1 MPSVAGTV
9 GALSLPIAAG
19 SANAEL
25 ADPTV
30 AGLMAYV
37 AFVLKSD
44 LDGKLAQMGGTTADA
59 CPTANRYP
67 WDPSTHFVRCN
78 FPALYMWWQGRSV
91 VRPQTL
97 VYDVRERKIEC
108 LYVFQ
113 ELTAPSGLRSRAG
126 LTAAVDA
133 SFAKA
138 AERGRHPDYAP
149 TGLPAGTDILTAL
162 SLLRWSYDGGESG
175 FMAPIPNTSNS
186 PGGPPEGGIQR
197 GYPSVRGSFTVLE
210 KIGPET
216 LTDPED
222 VTPDIL
228 AEFETSD
235 LYDLDNTTPILS
247 RYLVAPDGSE
257 DGDE

>member
-9 GALSLPIAAG
+9 GGLRLPMAAG
-19 SANAEL
+19 SANAGL
-25 ADPTV
+25 SDPTV
-30 AGLMAYV
+30 AGLLSYL

-44 LDGKLAQMGGTTADA
+44 LDAKLAQMGGTASDA
-59 CPTANRYP
+59 CPIANRYP
-67 WDPSTHFVRCN
+67 WDPDTHFVRGL
-78 FPALYMWWQGRSV
+78 FPALYVWWNGRSV
-91 VRPQTL
+91 KRPQTL
-97 VYDVRERKIEC
+97 VYDIRERKIDC

-113 ELTAPSGLRSRAG
+113 ELSAPDGLRSRAG
-126 LTAAVDA
+126 LIAAVDA

-138 AERGRHPDYAP
+138 AERGRHPDYEP
-149 TGLPAGTDILTAL
+149 TGFAAGTDILTAL
-162 SLLRWSYDGGESG
+162 GLLKWDYDGGQAG
-175 FMAPIPNTSNS
+175 FMAPIPATSGAI
-186 PGGPPEGGIQR
+186 GGPPEGNIKR
-197 GYPSVRGSFTVLE
+197 GYPSLRGSFTVWE
-210 KIGPET
+210 RIGPET
-216 LTDPED
+216 LEDPQD